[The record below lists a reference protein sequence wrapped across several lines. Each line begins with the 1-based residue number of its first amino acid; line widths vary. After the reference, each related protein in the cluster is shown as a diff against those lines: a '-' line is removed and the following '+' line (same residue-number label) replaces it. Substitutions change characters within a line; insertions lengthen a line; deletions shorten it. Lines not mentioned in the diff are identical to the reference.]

1 MTAQKMAHNYKPF
14 NVAEMAALQ
23 TFPDDYKWPTQVT
36 HAARQI
42 GNAVPPLIAQLLLSG
57 SAKQQQNKPPPQRR
71 RRRRPTPIEPI
82 GRYRDDSD
90 LED

>member
-1 MTAQKMAHNYKPF
+1 MTAQKMAHDYKPF
-14 NVAEMAALQ
+14 NVSEMAALQ
-23 TFPDDYKWPTQVT
+23 TFPDDYKWPKQVT

-57 SAKQQQNKPPPQRR
+57 REQQQQQRQRR
-71 RRRRPTPIEPI
+71 QPAPTAPTE
-82 GRYRDDSD
+82 RCRDDSD